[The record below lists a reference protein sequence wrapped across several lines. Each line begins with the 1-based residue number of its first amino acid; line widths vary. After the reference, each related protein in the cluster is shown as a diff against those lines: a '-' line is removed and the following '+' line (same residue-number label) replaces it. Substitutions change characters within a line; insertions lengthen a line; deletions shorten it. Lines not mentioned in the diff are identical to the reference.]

1 MSMEPD
7 LTIHIPNTNN
17 NEGNWSQTIKNLLEA
32 YTLVGGADRE
42 LRENLRKLAINE
54 ISFQL
59 QLQED
64 AINDYTK
71 EKKQQKLKDNNIVS
85 IKGE

>member
-1 MSMEPD
+1 MEPD